1 METKLQRIRKQKGHT
16 LKQAGQ
22 AAGIASTTLHLLE
35 TGKRLPSQ
43 KTLQKLTEY
52 YKLDEAEIIKIYA
65 ILRERR
71 LLIERIDRELMEK
84 LSG

>member
-1 METKLQRIRKQKGHT
+1 METKLQRIRQQKGHT
-16 LKQAGQ
+16 LKQAAQ

-43 KTLQKLTEY
+43 RTLQKLTKY
-52 YKLDEAEIIKIYA
+52 YKLNEAEIIKIYA